1 MSFQTNYA
9 KYVAVALFIPVFTG
23 VAGCMNP
30 GMYYGRPYGQP
41 MMYAPPQTL
50 NPASPGMLQIP
61 ESDAP
66 PYDPQTYDQD
76 PNDDFNRPSQNGQF
90 FQEDDD
96 DSVPNPRDPGNFDEL
111 GVPTTQ
117 MSEPTRNTA
126 ARPSS
131 IQPVGARHVE
141 YGFDTANYR
150 WLRGVLRYDGDRQ
163 LWAITYSVAGNDEFG
178 GILSLT
184 VTAQQIGDLTDGDA
198 VDVSGLLD
206 ASTRDARGRA
216 VYRVES
222 IRKMAVRVAM

>member
-1 MSFQTNYA
+1 MH
-9 KYVAVALFIPVFTG
+9 
-23 VAGCMNP
+23 P

-41 MMYAPPQTL
+41 MMYAPPQSL
-50 NPASPGMLQIP
+50 NPASPGVLQIP

-90 FQEDDD
+90 FQEDDED
-96 DSVPNPRDPGNFDEL
+96 AVPSPRDPGNFDEL
-111 GVPTTQ
+111 GVPTTRI
-117 MSEPTRNTA
+117 SDPTRNTV

-131 IQPVGARHVE
+131 IQPVGGRHVE

-150 WLRGVLRYDGDRQ
+150 WLRGVLRYDAESR
-163 LWAITYSVAGNDEFG
+163 LWTITYSVAGNDQFG
-178 GILSLT
+178 GDLGLA
-184 VTAQQIGDLTDGDA
+184 VTSQQLGSLTDGDP

-206 ASTRDARGRA
+206 SSATDSRGRA
-216 VYRVES
+216 LYRVDS